1 MRGAGIIGNHK
12 YNAGYFLIYRHL
24 NLLRCAFNI
33 MGYAVGL
40 AVNRSCRVR
49 NIDIKLCGLVFKSC
63 VNYYIVDIVKSVQ
76 LIKNTYIIRIF
87 PVKRT
92 PHFKIICNIPV
103 NCKFGSVRICR
114 LKSIVFR
121 KCAGRYI
128 LSNRRIRVKMT
139 LYKVCRVRVG

>member
-76 LIKNTYIIRIF
+76 LKEYL
-87 PVKRT
+87 
-92 PHFKIICNIPV
+92 HYSDIP
-103 NCKFGSVRICR
+103 SQ
-114 LKSIVFR
+114 
-121 KCAGRYI
+121 AHP
-128 LSNRRIRVKMT
+128 T
-139 LYKVCRVRVG
+139 LQNNL